1 MTSSS
6 ERIKGTLLLSR
17 LKFLRGKGEATLE
30 RVIATLPEQD
40 QRQLRGMI
48 LPSSW
53 YPLELLR
60 GLEGAMVAALSY
72 GSRTELFLEMGRA
85 TATANLTG
93 TGSQRVYVRP
103 GDPHFLLRHSPYIYA
118 SSHTS
123 GSRSYESTG
132 EHSAVL
138 RTTRPEVRRED
149 CHTTLGWLRRAIE
162 IAGGRDVR
170 VVETRCGSEGAPHCE
185 YRCEWRPG
193 VTAAATNLSGG

>member
-1 MTSSS
+1 VTSAS
-6 ERIKGTLLLSR
+6 ERIKGTLLLAR

-30 RVIATLPEQD
+30 QVIATMPEKE

-60 GLEGAMVAALSY
+60 GLEAAMVAALRY
-72 GSRTELFLEMGRA
+72 ASRTELFVEMGRA
-85 TATANLTG
+85 TASANLTG
-93 TGSQRVYVRP
+93 TGSQRVYVRA

-123 GSRSYESTG
+123 GSRSYEPTG

-138 RTTRPEVRRED
+138 RTTRPDVLRED
-149 CHTTLGWLRRAIE
+149 CLTTIGWLRRAIE

-170 VVETRCGSEGAPHCE
+170 VVETLCGAEGAPCCE
-185 YRCEWRPG
+185 YRCEWRPT
-193 VTAAATNLSGG
+193 VPAAEHAG